1 VGLNRYGFHVNSTV
15 VADVVSG
22 PQVNDLA
29 LSELVICSSNL
40 NEVEGKRVSLLIIPV
55 DGNNSEEA
63 AVVDLGSSKDLDSL
77 RATALDTDS
86 LPS

>member
-1 VGLNRYGFHVNSTV
+1 MGLNGHGFHVNSTV
-15 VADVVSG
+15 GADVVSG
-22 PQVNDLA
+22 PQVYDLA
-29 LSELVICSSNL
+29 LGELVICSSNL
-40 NEVEGKRVSLLIIPV
+40 NEVEGQRVSLLIIPV

-63 AVVDLGSSKDLDSL
+63 VVVDLGSSEDLDSL